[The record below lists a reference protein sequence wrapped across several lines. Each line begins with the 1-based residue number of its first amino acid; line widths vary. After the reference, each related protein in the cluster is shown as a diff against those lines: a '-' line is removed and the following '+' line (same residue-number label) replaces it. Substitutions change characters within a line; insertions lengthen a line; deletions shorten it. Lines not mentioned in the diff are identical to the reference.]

1 MSDPVILFDFDGTI
15 ADTHQMLIAILNNL
29 AGEFGYEPL
38 SEAMVQEFRGLS
50 SQEIIRAS
58 KVSAFKIPFLIR
70 RAKEEVQTS
79 MATVS
84 PIVGIVE
91 SLNALTKQGYTL
103 GILTSNF
110 EENVQIF
117 LAHHQMNDLFTW
129 LDAGITIFGKH
140 RMLRRFQERHNIG
153 PERLIYVGD
162 ETRDIDAAKK
172 SGVAVVS
179 VTWGFNTREILEIHN
194 PDALIDDPAQLGEAI
209 AQLTQKFAR

>member
-29 AGEFGYEPL
+29 SGEFGYEPL
-38 SEAMVQEFRGLS
+38 SEAVVQEFRGLS

-70 RAKEEVQTS
+70 RVKEEVQAS

-84 PIVGIVE
+84 PIVGIIE
-91 SLNALTKQGYTL
+91 SLENLTKKGYAL

-117 LAHHQMNDLFTW
+117 LTHHQINDLFNW
-129 LDAGITIFGKH
+129 LDAGMTIFGKH
-140 RMLRRFQERHNIG
+140 RMLRRFQEKHNIE

-172 SGVAVVS
+172 SGVLVVS
-179 VTWGFNTREILEIHN
+179 VTWGFNTREILEIHS
-194 PDALIDDPAQLGEAI
+194 PDALIDQPAQLGEAI
-209 AQLTQKFAR
+209 AQLTQKFPR